1 MRLQIPDTTLAVD
14 LSQDTP
20 KVYSSKTMHRL
31 VDNLAGALTALN
43 LPAGKNI
50 GLLGYNS
57 VPMLLVSLALF
68 KAPQMCVPLNYK
80 LPQDKLHACIH
91 KSNIGLIFCDQQ
103 FEHLVP
109 DHVLAVQF
117 GKPFDAFCEIDYD
130 LVAELEPDKLY
141 LSLFS
146 SGTTGEAKKI
156 DFTVQDRL
164 KIVHSPYSK
173 TRQPIKNLT
182 EQTKTL
188 CANPF
193 FHNAGIS
200 WAHRNIFAQS
210 ILFVL
215 PKFDAPLF
223 LKTIE
228 KYKIQQLNLVTPM
241 MAMLL
246 TESELINDLNLSSVT
261 HIDLPSSFA
270 SASLIENIKK
280 VFPSVTSI
288 NNLYGLTEIG
298 TTIFATHP
306 DNIPVPPGSTG
317 YPRNDIEI
325 KLVENEL
332 QVKCADFFSRYDTN
346 GAEWFSTKDLF
357 RVDSQGFYYYIGR
370 KDDMFKCGGE
380 KVYPIEI
387 ESVLLQHPCVQSC
400 VVIGWPDEIKGN
412 KPYAFVQ
419 LSSQCDTN
427 ELMQFAVPRLASYQI
442 PKQIWIIDHIPIN
455 EIGKIDKKYL
465 LQLAEQYIQS

>member
-1 MRLQIPDTTLAVD
+1 MRLQIPDNTLAVD
-14 LSQDTP
+14 LSQNTP
-20 KVYSSKTMHRL
+20 KLYNSKTMHRL
-31 VDNLAGALTALN
+31 IGNLAGALTALD
-43 LPAGKNI
+43 LPPGTNV

-80 LPQDKLHACIH
+80 LPLGKLHACIH

-109 DHVLAVQF
+109 DNVLTVQF
-117 GKPFDAFCEIDYD
+117 EKSFDAFCKIDYD
-130 LVAELEPDKLY
+130 LGTELEPNKLY

-156 DFTVQDRL
+156 DFSVLDRL
-164 KIVHSPYSK
+164 KLYGPYSE
-173 TRQPIKNLT
+173 TRQPIKHLA
-182 EQTKTL
+182 EQKKTL

-200 WAHRNIFAQS
+200 WAHRNIFTQS

-223 LKTIE
+223 LKTIT
-228 KYKIQQLNLVTPM
+228 KYKIQHLNLVTPM

-246 TESELINDLNLSSVT
+246 TESELINELDLSSVT

-270 SASLIENIKK
+270 SASVIANIKK
-280 VFPSVTSI
+280 VFPNVTNI
-288 NNLYGLTEIG
+288 NNPYTMTEIG
-298 TTIFATHP
+298 TAIFAKHP
-306 DNIPVPPGSTG
+306 HNIPVPPGSTG
-317 YPRNDIEI
+317 YPRDDIGI

-332 QVKCADFFSRYDTN
+332 QVKCTDFSSRYDTD
-346 GAEWFSTKDLF
+346 GEDWFSTKDLF

-387 ESVLLQHPCVQSC
+387 ESVLLGHPAVQSC
-400 VVIGWPDEIKGN
+400 VVIGLPDKIKGH

-419 LSSQCDTN
+419 LSSQCDAD
-427 ELMQFAVPRLASYQI
+427 ELMQFTVPRVASYQI
-442 PKQIWIIDHIPIN
+442 PKQIWIIDQIPIN